1 VDLGI
6 RGKVALITGASE
18 GLGLAAARALA
29 GEGAEIAIAARR
41 PDRLKAAAEEICAAT
56 GAEVLALPADAADP
70 EQAGNLVSEVS
81 ARLGPVEIL
90 VANVGGPRP
99 GRFGDFAWND
109 WVEAFAAIVGPL
121 HHLVSAAL
129 PAMKESLWGR
139 IVSIQSVSVR
149 QPVDS
154 LILSNSI
161 RPAAAALVKALAAE
175 LAPSGITVN
184 VVGPGPARTGRILE
198 LGRFRSP
205 EADDDELA
213 RTLGDGLPIRR
224 LVEPDEVAAAIAYL
238 CSAQAA
244 AITGMYFPVDGGT
257 IRGQM

>member
-6 RGKVALITGASE
+6 RGKVALITGASD

-41 PDRLKAAAEEICAAT
+41 PERLRAAAEAICAAT
-56 GAEVLALPADAADP
+56 GAEILALPADVAER
-70 EQAGNLVSEVS
+70 EQAGKLVSEV
-81 ARLGPVEIL
+81 AHRLGPVEIL
-90 VANVGGPRP
+90 VANSGGPRP
-99 GRFGDFAWND
+99 GKFADFTWED
-109 WVEAFAAIVGPL
+109 WMDAFARVVGPL

-129 PAMKESLWGR
+129 PAMKEACWGR

-154 LILSNSI
+154 LILSNAV

-175 LAPSGITVN
+175 LAPSGITLN
-184 VVGPGPARTGRILE
+184 VVGPGPSRTGRILE

-205 EADDDELA
+205 DVSDDEIA
-213 RTLGDGLPIRR
+213 RELGDALPIGR

-244 AITGMYFPVDGGT
+244 AVTGTYFPVDGGT
-257 IRGQM
+257 IQGQM